1 MKRPAPFA
9 ASSGRVTSLRMSAST
24 LATLEGPPQ
33 LLLSAAVKSALTRA
47 FGAEVGSEA
56 EALVFAAKPEFG
68 DYQSNAAMPLAK
80 RLKQKPQEVAQSIVA
95 ALGESADCAALI
107 DLSSV
112 TVSGPGFINLRLSPG
127 VLQAKLAGMHQDG
140 SGRLGISREPRS
152 SRQKVVV
159 DFSSP
164 NIAKEMHV
172 GHLRST
178 IIGDCLSKLLAF
190 LGHDVSRLNHVG
202 DWGTQFGM
210 LITYLD
216 EETSRGRSNISDLV
230 EFYRMAKKQFDED
243 PVFQER
249 SRARVVQL
257 QGGDPATLAAWQAIC
272 EVSRQEFRQIYDM
285 LEVRGLEERGE
296 SFYNQFLPGLVAELE
311 AAGHAVVSEGALCLF
326 PPGYSNVDGTP
337 LPLIVRKSD
346 GGFLYA
352 TTDLAAVRHRADV
365 MEADRVLYVTDVGQ
379 SQHFQMVFDAARAA
393 GLARPST
400 ELRHVPFGLVQGED
414 GKKFK
419 TRSGETVRLRDL
431 LNEAVQAARAVLR
444 QGGTGS
450 MGGEAAVEAGAPG
463 EAAAVA
469 SEVELTEEQEAAAR
483 VIGIGAVK
491 YADLSM
497 NRESNYRFSFKKV
510 GASASVTSPLTPS
523 RPLPHTLPLPP
534 YLFRPHQMLA
544 LQGNTAPYM
553 LYAFARIQVDPRFH
567 SPTLLPSALSSL
579 SCPPSLLYSPL
590 ILSLVLSPHLS
601 LSCPCLGH
609 PPQGRALHRGR
620 GASGSAGRAAGL
632 ARRAHAGSAGAH
644 AASALSSRFHTLT
657 PQHHPLS

>member
-1 MKRPAPFA
+1 MKRPTPFT
-9 ASSGRVTSLRMSAST
+9 SGSGSVARLRMSTSSMLST
-24 LATLEGPPQ
+24 LDGPPQ
-33 LLLSAAVKSALTRA
+33 HLLSAAVKGALTRA
-47 FGAEVGSEA
+47 FGAEVGGEA

-95 ALGESADCAALI
+95 ALGESADSAALI
-107 DLSSV
+107 DLSAV

-140 SGRLGISREPRS
+140 SGRLGISPEPRS
-152 SRQKVVV
+152 VRQKVVV

-190 LGHDVSRLNHVG
+190 LGHDVARLNHVG

-216 EETSRGRSNISDLV
+216 QETSRGRSNISDLV

-243 PVFQER
+243 PAFQEQ

-272 EVSRQEFRQIYDM
+272 ETSRQEFRQIYDM
-285 LEVRGLEERGE
+285 LEVQGLEERGE

-326 PPGYSNVDGTP
+326 PPGYSNVDGSP

-365 MEADRVLYVTDVGQ
+365 MGADRVLYVTDVGQ
-379 SQHFQMVFDAARAA
+379 AQHFQMVFDAARVA
-393 GLARPST
+393 GLAPPST

-431 LNEAVQAARAVLR
+431 LNEAVEAARAVLR

-450 MGGEAAVEAGAPG
+450 MGDAAEAGAVG
-463 EAAAVA
+463 ETAAVTT
-469 SEVELTEEQEAAAR
+469 EVQLTQEQEVAAR

-510 GASASVTSPLTPS
+510 GTIYDCPLPASCLLPTIHLLLTFSPLMPS
-523 RPLPHTLPLPP
+523 
-534 YLFRPHQMLA
+534 
-544 LQGNTAPYM
+544 
-553 LYAFARIQVDPRFH
+553 PR
-567 SPTLLPSALSSL
+567 
-579 SCPPSLLYSPL
+579 C
-590 ILSLVLSPHLS
+590 
-601 LSCPCLGH
+601 
-609 PPQGRALHRGR
+609 
-620 GASGSAGRAAGL
+620 
-632 ARRAHAGSAGAH
+632 
-644 AASALSSRFHTLT
+644 
-657 PQHHPLS
+657 